1 MRPPRADHERKRCAH
16 CDQMVPIDE
25 FPTPSRCVRPGRIC
39 SHCSRLANAE
49 RNRAYR
55 ARNADAISK
64 RLQHKRAQLNKEQ
77 TVSDTTPTPAITW
90 TAQEIVEFDNLVD
103 AVTSP
108 NQLARITARL
118 DMGKFVQLHGKPKC
132 DAMFAHLEAGG
143 EPVSGGSQ

>member
-1 MRPPRADHERKRCAH
+1 MRPPRADHERKRCAR
-16 CDQMVPIDE
+16 CDQLAPIDE
-25 FPTPSRCVRPGRIC
+25 FPTASRCARPGHIC
-39 SHCSRLANAE
+39 GHCVRAANAE

-55 ARNADAISK
+55 ARNADKINK
-64 RLQHKRAQLNKEQ
+64 RLQSKRAALHKEQ
-77 TVSDTTPTPAITW
+77 AVNDTTPTQALTW
-90 TAQEIVEFDNLVD
+90 TKDEIVEFDNLVD

-132 DAMFAHLEAGG
+132 DAMFAYLEAGG